1 MTKLV
6 AGQVSDP
13 HFNALVDATRMKSVN
28 VISALFDHLVLG
40 KKKSVA
46 MKAYSVDISL
56 FSRRLAR
63 LNQASEIAERLAPF
77 YPVPGTQSNT
87 GVVSEQ

>member
-6 AGQVSDP
+6 AGKVSDP
-13 HFNALVDATRMKSVN
+13 HFLALIDATRLSSEK

-46 MKAYSVDISL
+46 MKAYGVDISF

-63 LNQASEIAERLAPF
+63 LQQASDIAEKLAPF
-77 YPVPGTQSNT
+77 YPMPGTPSNT
-87 GVVSEQ
+87 GASSE

>member
-1 MTKLV
+1 MAKLIP
-6 AGQVSDP
+6 GQISDP

-46 MKAYSVDISL
+46 MKAYGVDISL

-63 LNQASEIAERLAPF
+63 LQQASEIAEKLAPF
-77 YPVPGTQSNT
+77 YPMPGTQS
-87 GVVSEQ
+87 S